1 MLTIATICARGGSQ
15 GVPGKNIR
23 PLLGKPLIAY
33 TIQHALDH
41 PLIDRVFVSTDSAD
55 IAEVALAA
63 GAEVPFLRPSTL
75 AANSSPKHPVVE
87 HLVDWVVTNV
97 GQVERIVDL
106 DPTSPLRDV
115 SDITSCLDL
124 LDENT
129 DVVFTCYMA
138 DKNPYFNMVELRADD
153 EYVQLVKSLPVGV
166 TSRQEAPKVFSMN
179 ASIYCWHYRSLGLGL
194 WNGNARVHVMP
205 RDRSIDIDEEI
216 DFKIVEML
224 MRKKA
229 KIS

>member
-1 MLTIATICARGGSQ
+1 MEDRKGFRE
-15 GVPGKNIR
+15 NIR

-138 DKNPYFNMVELRADD
+138 DKNPYFNMAELRADD

-166 TSRQEAPKVFSMN
+166 TSRQEAPKVAFHECFN
-179 ASIYCWHYRSLGLGL
+179 LLLALPLTGLGSFGI
-194 WNGNARVHVMP
+194 GNARVHAMP

-216 DFKIVEML
+216 DFKIVGNVN
-224 MRKKA
+224 A
-229 KIS
+229 